1 MRLTANAPQIMGA
14 SNTASPMQIAEAG
27 YTLAVNV
34 DDPWSDLRGKPEAEY
49 S

>member
-1 MRLTANAPQIMGA
+1 
-14 SNTASPMQIAEAG
+14 MQIAEAG

-34 DDPWSDLRGKPEAEY
+34 GDPWSDLRGKPEAEY